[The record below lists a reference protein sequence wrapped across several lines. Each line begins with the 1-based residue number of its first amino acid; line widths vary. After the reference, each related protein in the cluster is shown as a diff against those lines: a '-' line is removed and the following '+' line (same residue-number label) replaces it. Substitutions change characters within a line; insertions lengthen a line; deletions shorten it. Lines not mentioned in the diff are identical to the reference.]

1 MIMKLSTA
9 VRIMGALMFLAL
21 LLAAAVFYL
30 LGRLSA

>member
-9 VRIMGALMFLAL
+9 VRIVGALMFLVVV
-21 LLAAAVFYL
+21 LAAAVFYL

>member
-9 VRIMGALMFLAL
+9 IRIMGALALLAL

-30 LGRLSA
+30 VGRLNA